1 MYCKDLPK
9 LCQTTE
15 LLYNKHWKMMRNHW
29 IQLWYDTKNYGW
41 RRVLFAKTEGR
52 RQKAWV
58 LFMQVSLPSL
68 YLVTSP
74 VQKFDWSNQLQDL
87 PVLHTNCNLSECW
100 QICSTK
106 QASVFSNDLSNHL
119 LCFQH
124 KWTEETFPPLHKI
137 YIEKDINVRG
147 QTLNLKP
154 LRMTYAM
161 TGHNITHNGLLS
173 S

>member
-1 MYCKDLPK
+1 
-9 LCQTTE
+9 
-15 LLYNKHWKMMRNHW
+15 MMRNHW

-100 QICSTK
+100 QIFSTK
-106 QASVFSNDLSNHL
+106 QASVFSNYLSNHL

>member
-1 MYCKDLPK
+1 MGKWWGIIGFSFDMIRRIMDGGGCYLPRLK
-9 LCQTTE
+9 
-15 LLYNKHWKMMRNHW
+15 
-29 IQLWYDTKNYGW
+29 
-41 RRVLFAKTEGR
+41 AEGR

-68 YLVTSP
+68 CLVTSP

-100 QICSTK
+100 QIFSTK
-106 QASVFSNDLSNHL
+106 QASAFSNDLSNHL